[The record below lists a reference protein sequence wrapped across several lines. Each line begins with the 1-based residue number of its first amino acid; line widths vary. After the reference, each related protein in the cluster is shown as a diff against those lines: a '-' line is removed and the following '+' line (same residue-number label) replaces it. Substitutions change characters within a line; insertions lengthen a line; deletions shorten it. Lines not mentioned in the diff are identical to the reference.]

1 MDTVSLRGIAF
12 VRQLTE
18 AAEQKEDS
26 LLIKLLKF
34 AALVVLACLSA
45 VFSGL
50 NLGLMCLNA
59 SQLEVLIQ
67 VGDEAGADKEAIQQA
82 AWARKILPYRKDGN
96 TLLCTLLLGNV
107 MVNSYMAVL
116 LDEMWSGIVA
126 VIASTFI
133 IVTFGEIIPQSLC
146 YKHGLRIGAALM
158 PLLCVFWY
166 LLLLVSKP
174 LAFVLDCIF
183 GEEIGETLDKHQLST
198 LIDYQRQK
206 APHLLT
212 EQEANILHGSI
223 DFSTKTAQSIMV
235 PLGECFCLDAGAI
248 INPGLC
254 ATVAAMGFSRIP
266 VIDRDPRNPRRQFAV
281 IGLIHV
287 KDLLLIDA
295 EYDLPLKA
303 VLQVM
308 GRDVFIVDDVALL
321 PDLLEEFR
329 RGKSQLAVV
338 QSIVSS
344 EDSDPYFRH
353 VGILTLQDVLN
364 TIVQD
369 DVHEVDAADDMKSEV
384 SSVPSNMFSNVPRFK
399 EPSQQLQVRQ
409 HANRA
414 RNIRP
419 VRGLSS
425 DDVVAAAAFLRRRHP
440 ILFGDIHHE
449 TLEAFLWDCRLVG
462 STDEALYRRGQASS
476 HATLVVTGDVKVLAG
491 SDSFESIHG
500 PWSLLAKRS
509 LELTSHAI
517 RNNGNS
523 GPTPVFVPDF
533 TAHTA
538 EDTDEHRDGTDGTR
552 LLLIAADAYR
562 WLLMENG
569 KVTHS

>member
-1 MDTVSLRGIAF
+1 MSLRGIVV
-12 VRQLTE
+12 VRQLAE
-18 AAEQKEDS
+18 VAEQEEEEEVYVKV
-26 LLIKLLKF
+26 LKF
-34 AALVVLACLSA
+34 CALVILAFLSA

-67 VGDEAGADKEAIQQA
+67 VGQETGADKEAIQQA
-82 AWARKILPYRKDGN
+82 TWARKILPYRKDGN

-107 MVNSYMAVL
+107 MVNSYMAIL
-116 LDEMWSGIVA
+116 LDEMWSGTVA
-126 VIASTFI
+126 VIASTLI

-146 YKHGLRIGAALM
+146 YKHGLRIGAALI
-158 PLLCVFWY
+158 PLLFICWY
-166 LLLLVSKP
+166 LLLILSKP
-174 LAFVLDCIF
+174 LGFILDRIF
-183 GEEIGETLDKHQLST
+183 GEEIGAVLDKHQLST

-206 APHLLT
+206 APHLLS

-287 KDLLLIDA
+287 KDLLVIDA

-308 GRDVFIVDDVALL
+308 GRDVFIVDDDVLL
-321 PDLLEEFR
+321 PDLLDEFR

-338 QSIVSS
+338 QSIVNS
-344 EDSDPYFRH
+344 EDCDPYFRH
-353 VGILTLQDVLN
+353 TGILTLQDVLN

-369 DVHEVDAADDMKSEV
+369 DVDEIDGADDLKSEV

-399 EPSQQLQVRQ
+399 EPSPQARQRASRQ
-409 HANRA
+409 HNL
-414 RNIRP
+414 RP

-425 DDVVAAAAFLRRRHP
+425 DEVVAAAAFLRRRHP
-440 ILFGDIHHE
+440 TLFGNIHHE

-462 STDEALYRRGQASS
+462 GTDEALYRRGQASS
-476 HATLVVTGDVKVLAG
+476 HATLVVTGEVKVLAG

-509 LELTSHAI
+509 LELASHAI
-517 RNNGNS
+517 RNTGTS
-523 GPTPVFVPDF
+523 ASVPVFVPDF

-538 EDTDEHRDGTDGTR
+538 EETDEHRDGTDGTR

-562 WLLMENG
+562 WLLMDAG
-569 KVTHS
+569 RGMHL